1 MLRGRFLFPEFHPLH
16 GAARTATLS
25 FFEYIRETSRSMA
38 CAPWSRARSRISAV
52 TFGGTAVS
60 AGPDF
65 HADDEAAPY
74 IGSSRCASV
83 GPRVETQVVPGCEA
97 LRAMYTAETNATMT
111 KTLAPK
117 SSR

>member
-16 GAARTATLS
+16 GAARTATVS

-38 CAPWSRARSRISAV
+38 CAPWSWARSRISAV

-65 HADDEAAPY
+65 HADDEAAPVL
-74 IGSSRCASV
+74 GLAGVPLSGHVSKFKWC
-83 GPRVETQVVPGCEA
+83 EVVRLYVPCIQ
-97 LRAMYTAETNATMT
+97 
-111 KTLAPK
+111 PK
-117 SSR
+117 LTPQ